1 MGFAPLDN
9 SHLNLTQK
17 VNPVQG
23 QIPEISFGSMPN
35 DGGNLL
41 LDDLEKEELLKQTL
55 LIKKMHL
62 QELNQIKIEKEE
74 LQKLSRIAEDA
85 LNEAR
90 SREESLGAELL

>member
-1 MGFAPLDN
+1 VRG
-9 SHLNLTQK
+9 
-17 VNPVQG
+17 
-23 QIPEISFGSMPN
+23 
-35 DGGNLL
+35 
-41 LDDLEKEELLKQTL
+41 EKEELLKQTL

>member
-1 MGFAPLDN
+1 MRG
-9 SHLNLTQK
+9 
-17 VNPVQG
+17 
-23 QIPEISFGSMPN
+23 
-35 DGGNLL
+35 
-41 LDDLEKEELLKQTL
+41 EKEELLKQTL

>member
-1 MGFAPLDN
+1 MRG
-9 SHLNLTQK
+9 
-17 VNPVQG
+17 
-23 QIPEISFGSMPN
+23 
-35 DGGNLL
+35 
-41 LDDLEKEELLKQTL
+41 EKEELLKQTL

-74 LQKLSRIAEDA
+74 LQRLSRIAEDA